1 MALKRRRRK
10 WRAHHAHA
18 PADEHL
24 HAENPAEQL
33 TPLEET
39 AALNEPGQ
47 AGEGR
52 GGVEDTIRVDRSRL
66 KLPEKF
72 IEEER
77 GAAETFRL
85 EGIVV
90 AILAAA
96 LAFIAFIAWQITL
109 MPQK

>member
-1 MALKRRRRK
+1 VTKGKRKK
-10 WRAHHAHA
+10 WRPHHAHA
-18 PADEHL
+18 AGDG
-24 HAENPAEQL
+24 HAHDENPAARL

-39 AALNEPGQ
+39 EAFRDSDQQTGSHAAVQ
-47 AGEGR
+47 
-52 GGVEDTIRVDRSRL
+52 DTIRVDRTTL

-72 IEEER
+72 IEDER

-85 EGIVV
+85 DGVVV

-109 MPQK
+109 MPEK